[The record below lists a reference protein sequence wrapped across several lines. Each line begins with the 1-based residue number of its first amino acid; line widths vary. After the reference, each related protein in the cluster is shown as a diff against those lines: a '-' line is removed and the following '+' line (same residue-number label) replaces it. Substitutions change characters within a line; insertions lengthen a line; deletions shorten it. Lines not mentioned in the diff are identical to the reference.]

1 MEMKITGMGLVCSLG
16 GNVTDVFKRM
26 CAGECGFRPITRF
39 EAEPYAQK
47 KAGQLSEE
55 LENEL
60 RMAYPDEDISAAMM
74 KRAGTEAMAQ
84 AKTTV
89 PPERQG
95 ILLAT
100 NFGPMESL
108 EWAWRERLD
117 TQAMDE
123 ASYEP
128 YDGIIAQLAEAFNCK
143 GPRLQISMSCA
154 SGAAAASLAADVI
167 REGRADRMLV
177 LAYDSLTEY
186 AWCGLSNLRTITTDV
201 MRPFD
206 PDRSGT
212 IFSEGAAAMVLER
225 PDAAATALGW
235 VSGAAT
241 NNNAFHMTAPPK
253 EAAGSK
259 RVMEDALAN
268 SGLSTADLT
277 HVCAHAT
284 STHANDETEAGALRN
299 LFGERLP
306 QISVAAHKSQLG
318 HLLGAAGLAEAVVT
332 VFDGHHLR
340 AQLHVGELCCRRCHS
355 TEQLCERLARFHI
368 ASVHFLGH
376 LIQDT
381 VKYPFDLL
389 LCAFLLDTA
398 LMEARV
404 VPGVSRFHFLLFHV
418 LVLSPDNPVARDGC
432 ETCRRPDKM
441 LEVFK
446 SSHILS
452 WEKPKVRV
460 LHEKISLFLFALSK
474 ALRRRSFTD
483 CLVMRNCA
491 AISGCVYPYL

>member
-16 GNVTDVFKRM
+16 GDVTDVFKRM

-47 KAGQLSEE
+47 KAGQLSED

-60 RMAYPDEDISAAMM
+60 RTAFPDEDISAAMM
-74 KRAGTEAMAQ
+74 KRAGKEAMAQ
-84 AKTTV
+84 AKTAV
-89 PPERQG
+89 APERQG

-128 YDGIIAQLAEAFNCK
+128 YDAVIAQMAEAFNCK

-212 IFSEGAAAMVLER
+212 IFSEGAAAMVWNGR
-225 PDAAATALGW
+225 T
-235 VSGAAT
+235 
-241 NNNAFHMTAPPK
+241 PP
-253 EAAGSK
+253 
-259 RVMEDALAN
+259 
-268 SGLSTADLT
+268 
-277 HVCAHAT
+277 
-284 STHANDETEAGALRN
+284 
-299 LFGERLP
+299 P
-306 QISVAAHKSQLG
+306 QPSVG
-318 HLLGAAGLAEAVVT
+318 FPE
-332 VFDGHHLR
+332 
-340 AQLHVGELCCRRCHS
+340 
-355 TEQLCERLARFHI
+355 
-368 ASVHFLGH
+368 
-376 LIQDT
+376 
-381 VKYPFDLL
+381 
-389 LCAFLLDTA
+389 
-398 LMEARV
+398 
-404 VPGVSRFHFLLFHV
+404 
-418 LVLSPDNPVARDGC
+418 
-432 ETCRRPDKM
+432 
-441 LEVFK
+441 
-446 SSHILS
+446 
-452 WEKPKVRV
+452 
-460 LHEKISLFLFALSK
+460 
-474 ALRRRSFTD
+474 RRRTTTRST
-483 CLVMRNCA
+483 
-491 AISGCVYPYL
+491 